1 MNYDLCDL
9 LNRKME
15 NANGYMP
22 VNFPNRSI
30 YKNQNIIDEFFE
42 TLSPEDY
49 LEAVESESCDHQC
62 FAFWIYRNGK
72 ISDQLEDYDKSAR
85 RITRELANLSYSN
98 SPSLDIMY
106 FSGCMKVIIAN
117 NKAMFIETCI
127 RPSLDQMFAIKDLEL
142 KHLKQS
148 GKVIW
153 RIVERKKKLNS
164 YEGIGVNDLHDFKW
178 ARIK

>member
-42 TLSPEDY
+42 TLSPEHY
-49 LEAVESESCDHQC
+49 LEAMESESCDHQC

-98 SPSLDIMY
+98 SPALDIMY

-127 RPSLDQMFAIKDLEL
+127 RPSLDQMFAVKDLEL
-142 KHLKQS
+142 KYLKQS

>member
-1 MNYDLCDL
+1 MKSGACLQ
-9 LNRKME
+9 E
-15 NANGYMP
+15 A
-22 VNFPNRSI
+22 SI
-30 YKNQNIIDEFFE
+30 FKNQNIIDEFFE

-49 LEAVESESCDHQC
+49 LEAMESESCDHQC

-98 SPSLDIMY
+98 SPALDIMY

>member
-15 NANGYMP
+15 NANGYMS

-30 YKNQNIIDEFFE
+30 FKNQNIIDEFFE
-42 TLSPEDY
+42 TLSPEHY
-49 LEAVESESCDHQC
+49 LEAMESESCDHQC

-98 SPSLDIMY
+98 SPALDIMY

>member
-1 MNYDLCDL
+1 MT
-9 LNRKME
+9 E
-15 NANGYMP
+15 
-22 VNFPNRSI
+22 NFPNRSVF
-30 YKNQNIIDEFFE
+30 KNQNIVDEFFE
-42 TLSPEDY
+42 TLSPEKY
-49 LEAVESESCDHQC
+49 LEVMESDSCDHQC

-98 SPSLDIMY
+98 SPALDIMY

-153 RIVERKKKLNS
+153 RIVERKKKLNC

>member
-15 NANGYMP
+15 NANGYIP
-22 VNFPNRSI
+22 DNFPHRSNF
-30 YKNQNIIDEFFE
+30 KNQNIVDEFFE

-49 LEAVESESCDHQC
+49 LEAMESEVCDHQC

-98 SPSLDIMY
+98 SPALDIMY

-117 NKAMFIETCI
+117 NKALYLETCI
-127 RPSLDQMFAIKDLEL
+127 RPSLDQMFTIKDLEL
-142 KHLKQS
+142 KHLSKS

-153 RIVERKKKLNS
+153 RIVERKKKLNF
-164 YEGIGVNDLHDFKW
+164 YEGIGVNDLHGFKW
-178 ARIK
+178 SRIK

>member
-15 NANGYMP
+15 NANGYMAQ
-22 VNFPNRSI
+22 NFPNRSI
-30 YKNQNIIDEFFE
+30 FKNQNIVDEFFE

-49 LEAVESESCDHQC
+49 LEVMGSETCDHQC
-62 FAFWIYRNGK
+62 FAFWIY
-72 ISDQLEDYDKSAR
+72 R

-98 SPSLDIMY
+98 SPALDIMY

-117 NKAMFIETCI
+117 NKAMYLETCI

-142 KHLKQS
+142 KHLKDS

-153 RIVERKKKLNS
+153 RIVERKKKLNF
-164 YEGIGVNDLHDFKW
+164 YEGIGVNDLHGFKW

>member
-42 TLSPEDY
+42 TLSPEHY
-49 LEAVESESCDHQC
+49 LKAMESESCDHQC

-98 SPSLDIMY
+98 SPALDIMY

>member
-42 TLSPEDY
+42 TLSPEHY
-49 LEAVESESCDHQC
+49 LEAMESESCDHQC

-98 SPSLDIMY
+98 SPALDIMY
-106 FSGCMKVIIAN
+106 FSGCMKVIIAT

>member
-1 MNYDLCDL
+1 
-9 LNRKME
+9 ME

-42 TLSPEDY
+42 TLSPEHY
-49 LEAVESESCDHQC
+49 LEAMESESCDHQC

-98 SPSLDIMY
+98 SPALDIMY

>member
-30 YKNQNIIDEFFE
+30 YKNHNIIDEFFE
-42 TLSPEDY
+42 TLSPEHY
-49 LEAVESESCDHQC
+49 LEAMESESCDHQC

-98 SPSLDIMY
+98 SPALDIMY

>member
-1 MNYDLCDL
+1 
-9 LNRKME
+9 
-15 NANGYMP
+15 
-22 VNFPNRSI
+22 
-30 YKNQNIIDEFFE
+30 
-42 TLSPEDY
+42 
-49 LEAVESESCDHQC
+49 
-62 FAFWIYRNGK
+62 
-72 ISDQLEDYDKSAR
+72 
-85 RITRELANLSYSN
+85 
-98 SPSLDIMY
+98 MY

-117 NKAMFIETCI
+117 NKAMFLETCI

-153 RIVERKKKLNS
+153 RIVERKKKLNF

>member
-1 MNYDLCDL
+1 
-9 LNRKME
+9 
-15 NANGYMP
+15 
-22 VNFPNRSI
+22 
-30 YKNQNIIDEFFE
+30 
-42 TLSPEDY
+42 
-49 LEAVESESCDHQC
+49 
-62 FAFWIYRNGK
+62 
-72 ISDQLEDYDKSAR
+72 
-85 RITRELANLSYSN
+85 
-98 SPSLDIMY
+98 MY
-106 FSGCMKVIIAN
+106 FSGCMKVIIAT

>member
-15 NANGYMP
+15 NANGYMST
-22 VNFPNRSI
+22 NLPNRSI
-30 YKNQNIIDEFFE
+30 FRNQNIIDEFFE
-42 TLSPEDY
+42 TLSPEHY
-49 LEAVESESCDHQC
+49 LEAMESESCDHQC

-98 SPSLDIMY
+98 SPALDIMY
-106 FSGCMKVIIAN
+106 FSGCMKVIIAT

>member
-15 NANGYMP
+15 NANGYLP
-22 VNFPNRSI
+22 ENFPNRSVF
-30 YKNQNIIDEFFE
+30 KNQNIVDEFFE
-42 TLSPEDY
+42 TLSLEEY
-49 LEAVESESCDHQC
+49 LEVMESESCDHQC

-72 ISDQLEDYDKSAR
+72 ISDQLDDYDKSAR

-98 SPSLDIMY
+98 SPALDVMY

-117 NKAMFIETCI
+117 NKAMYLETCI

-153 RIVERKKKLNS
+153 RIIERKKKLNF
-164 YEGIGVNDLHDFKW
+164 YDGMGVNDLHGFKW

>member
-15 NANGYMP
+15 NANGYLSQ
-22 VNFPNRSI
+22 NFPNRSI
-30 YKNQNIIDEFFE
+30 FKNQNIVDEFFE
-42 TLSPEDY
+42 TLSPENY
-49 LEAVESESCDHQC
+49 LEVMESDACDHQC

-72 ISDQLEDYDKSAR
+72 ISDQLDDYDKSAR
-85 RITRELANLSYSN
+85 RVTRELANLSYSN
-98 SPSLDIMY
+98 SPALDVMY
-106 FSGCMKVIIAN
+106 FSACMKVIIAN
-117 NKAMFIETCI
+117 NKAIYLETCI

-153 RIVERKKKLNS
+153 RIVERKKKLSS
-164 YEGIGVNDLHDFKW
+164 YEGMGVNDLHDFKW

>member
-22 VNFPNRSI
+22 INFPNRSI

-42 TLSPEDY
+42 ALSPDDY
-49 LEAVESESCDHQC
+49 LEAMGSETCDHQC

-72 ISDQLEDYDKSAR
+72 ISDQLDDYDKSAR

-98 SPSLDIMY
+98 SPALDVMY
-106 FSGCMKVIIAN
+106 FSGCMKVIIAK
-117 NKAMFIETCI
+117 NKAMYLETCI
-127 RPSLDQMFAIKDLEL
+127 RPSLDQMFAIKDFEL
-142 KHLKQS
+142 KHLKDS
-148 GKVIW
+148 GKVMW
-153 RIVERKKKLNS
+153 RIVERKKKLNF
-164 YEGIGVNDLHDFKW
+164 YEGMGVNDLHDFKW
-178 ARIK
+178 SRIK